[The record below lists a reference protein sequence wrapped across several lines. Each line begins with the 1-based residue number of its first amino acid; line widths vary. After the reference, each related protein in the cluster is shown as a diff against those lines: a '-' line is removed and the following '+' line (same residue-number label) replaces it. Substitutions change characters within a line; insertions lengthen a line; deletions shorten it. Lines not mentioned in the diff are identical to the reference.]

1 MLFTLANSANRRIS
15 EFPKAIAIGLEAYS
29 RWEAIS
35 GRLEAISDRLEAISG
50 RLKAIALML
59 EAIAIGFASE

>member
-35 GRLEAISDRLEAISG
+35 GRL
-50 RLKAIALML
+50 KAIALML